1 VSRGRPPD
9 TAPSGVDCDRI
20 LGIDWS
26 GAEKPA
32 NQRIHVAE
40 LDPTARSITTVV
52 RAADRTAVERFLG
65 GGELEPAA
73 RSLSHPAVGRL
84 GTHEAVLVGLDFAFS
99 FPAGFALPG
108 RGRNWSWEDLARWTA
123 GLEDAKLEV
132 QIRREPGLRRQFFLG
147 KGDAAEPL
155 LRTTERELVDRGR
168 ARATSVL
175 HLVGAQQ
182 VGRGAIR
189 GIPMLAR
196 LRACR
201 GAAIWPF
208 DPPAAERLGLTIVEV
223 FPRLWLMPGMR
234 KQRRSDRRAQL
245 GHWEREGIGFEDT
258 ARAAC
263 VASPDAI
270 DAAAAAIGLAG
281 LERVRPL
288 EELPDVAEREGWI
301 AGA

>member
-1 VSRGRPPD
+1 MD
-9 TAPSGVDCDRI
+9 YDRI

-26 GAEKPA
+26 GAEKRA
-32 NQRIHVAE
+32 NQRIYVAE
-40 LDPTARSITTVV
+40 LDPTARRMTTVV

-73 RSLSHPAVGRL
+73 RSLGPGVRRL
-84 GTHEAVLVGLDFAFS
+84 GTDEAVLVGLDFAFS

-123 GLEDAKLEV
+123 RLEDAKLEV
-132 QIRREPGLRRQFFLG
+132 AIRGEPGLRSQFFLG

-155 LRTTERELVDRGR
+155 LRTTERELVERGR
-168 ARATSVL
+168 ARPTSVL
-175 HLVGAQQ
+175 HMVGAQQ

-196 LRACR
+196 LRAR
-201 GAAIWPF
+201 RPAAIWPF
-208 DPPAAERLGLTIVEV
+208 DTPAGERLGLTIVEV
-223 FPRLWLMPGMR
+223 FPRLWLTPGMR

-245 GHWEREGIGFEDT
+245 GHWGREGIGFEN
-258 ARAAC
+258 AGAAC

-281 LERVRPL
+281 LERLRPL
-288 EELPDVAEREGWI
+288 AELPDVVEREGWI

>member
-1 VSRGRPPD
+1 MD
-9 TAPSGVDCDRI
+9 YERI

-32 NQRIHVAE
+32 NQRIYVAE
-40 LDPTARSITTVV
+40 LDPAARRITTLV
-52 RAADRTAVERFLG
+52 RAADRRAVERFLD

-73 RSLSHPAVGRL
+73 RWQDQPTPRRL
-84 GTHEAVLVGLDFAFS
+84 GTGQGALVGLDFAFS
-99 FPAGFALPG
+99 LPAGFAQPG
-108 RGRNWSWEDLARWTA
+108 IGRNWSWADLARWTA
-123 GLEDAKLEV
+123 SLENTKLESA
-132 QIRREPGLRRQFFLG
+132 IRTEPRLRRQFFLG
-147 KGDAAEPL
+147 KGDPAEPL

-168 ARATSVL
+168 ARPTSVL

-201 GAAIWPF
+201 RAAIWPF
-208 DPPAAERLGLTIVEV
+208 DPPAGERLGLTIVEV

-234 KQRRSDRRAQL
+234 KQRRADRRAQL
-245 GHWEREGIGFEDT
+245 GHWEREGIGFEDS

-263 VASPDAI
+263 IASPDAI
-270 DAAAAAIGLAG
+270 DAAAAAIGLAA
-281 LERVRPL
+281 LDRLRPP